1 MTKLLSFQLSEGY
14 LQFEGIEN
22 FESSEQLQQ
31 FLTQD
36 SESAK
41 IFKTRLLELAL
52 ASLLNDLANDEVSF
66 TKLEI
71 EEV

>member
-1 MTKLLSFQLSEGY
+1 MTKLLCFQLSEGF
-14 LQFEGIEN
+14 LQFEGLDE

-31 FLTQD
+31 FLNQD
-36 SESAK
+36 SDCAK
-41 IFKTRLLELAL
+41 KFKTGLLELAL